1 MLDLVLDARWSNVDF
16 RSRPRPSSLPGGL
29 EMVSS
34 LTTSE
39 VSIVVAVVSLTGTIG
54 AAIVVA
60 FSNYTTAASK
70 RRSDA
75 VATLNKYQDPFLLA
89 ALSLRRQLQSNLI
102 ETGLVYDPTRRSVVE
117 DYIVIY
123 TAYLVGQFFAW
134 LYILRT
140 ESQFLSIERTHE
152 RIRALTDAIFD
163 VEEAWSVESG
173 GRFKLWRGQQCGI
186 GDLLTV
192 HTTISTDKGVSI
204 TTGHSCM
211 GYPKF
216 HDNWCNTAEF
226 KHWFGDFAYNP
237 RGGSERLAEVVGALD
252 ALIAVLDPKGD
263 SMIAYSR
270 VDEEQNFLM
279 DLPKH
284 SMQSTLMNE
293 KMLQRTVQ

>member
-16 RSRPRPSSLPGGL
+16 PSRPRPSSLPGGL

-123 TAYLVGQFFAW
+123 TAYLVGQFFAHQGKTT
-134 LYILRT
+134 ILRGT
-140 ESQFLSIERTHE
+140 PLST
-152 RIRALTDAIFD
+152 
-163 VEEAWSVESG
+163 
-173 GRFKLWRGQQCGI
+173 
-186 GDLLTV
+186 
-192 HTTISTDKGVSI
+192 
-204 TTGHSCM
+204 
-211 GYPKF
+211 
-216 HDNWCNTAEF
+216 
-226 KHWFGDFAYNP
+226 
-237 RGGSERLAEVVGALD
+237 
-252 ALIAVLDPKGD
+252 
-263 SMIAYSR
+263 
-270 VDEEQNFLM
+270 
-279 DLPKH
+279 
-284 SMQSTLMNE
+284 
-293 KMLQRTVQ
+293 